1 MSLIIASYI
10 GIFCLGYIVARLND
24 ILGKLKK
31 SKMAI
36 DDPHTVSAEEY
47 AALIKLLDNPPL
59 APDWFREAVHKKE
72 ELPAQNKPIQIDER
86 LFITEMKT
94 DTLEKKYD
102 SSKLGETTT
111 ETDTNFSS
119 SISKLASLKKKNES

>member
-1 MSLIIASYI
+1 MKKDPSLAS
-10 GIFCLGYIVARLND
+10 
-24 ILGKLKK
+24 
-31 SKMAI
+31 
-36 DDPHTVSAEEY
+36 PEEW
-47 AALIKLLDNPPL
+47 AALTKLLENPPM

-72 ELPAQNKPIQIDER
+72 PAINKPIQIDER